1 MGEAL
6 LVATASDSGTAIAA
20 LCRDVAAPDGDV
32 SHGPVKA
39 ASDSRAA
46 RAAICF
52 DICGAFNR
60 DPVDTAA
67 GTAADAS
74 SVGSASSDYFAAFED
89 DVSGDPIGDELVVS
103 ANAGGHAARSCC
115 CADGSRMFGI
125 GRGEHKLGLRSFLL
139 DRGARKIA
147 RQFCLGVCLADDV
160 DGSARVFNL
169 YRRACLARIGRDAG
183 IDVEAVGKVESDV
196 SRFDVNPCCAAGAI
210 KAVRA
215 RLVDGNGGVG
225 AFARDVNRGYN
236 VIGKSG
242 RCGKDEPQGAE
253 RSECERARKMVAQG
267 VKHAG

>member
-20 LCRDVAAPDGDV
+20 LCRDVAALDGDV

-46 RAAICF
+46 RAAVCF
-52 DICGAFNR
+52 DSCGAFNR

-74 SVGSASSDYFAAFED
+74 GIGSASSDYFAAFED
-89 DVSGDPIGDELVVS
+89 DVSGDSIGDELVVS
-103 ANAGGHAARSCC
+103 ANAGGHAASSRCR
-115 CADGSRMFGI
+115 ADGSRVFGI
-125 GRGEHKLGLRSFLL
+125 GRGEHKLGLRSLLL
-139 DRGARKIA
+139 DCGARQIT
-147 RQFCLGVCLADDV
+147 RQFCLSVCLADDV

-169 YRRACLARIGRDAG
+169 YRRACLARIGRDTG
-183 IDVEAVGKVESDV
+183 IDVEAVGEIECDV
-196 SRFDVNPCCAAGAI
+196 SYFDVNPCCAAGAA

-215 RLVDGNGGVG
+215 RLVDGDGGVG
-225 AFARDVNRGYN
+225 AFARDVDCGYD

-242 RCGKDEPQGAE
+242 RCGKGEP
-253 RSECERARKMVAQG
+253 
-267 VKHAG
+267 